1 MSMQIFFFAISM
13 YEKIQ
18 SQKYFYRPC
27 VADVLMFL
35 SWKLYLGVIISTY
48 VILITYMIIDAKN
61 NYNYIIKYKSRG
73 KLFFENIKE
82 SFIFEIILTI
92 YCVVSIIIWSK
103 ILGFEDIVWD
113 KYDSNYFLSIHS
125 TTNIAFNTFV
135 IKYSVIFLFII
146 CIVSLVAVI
155 CSWIG
160 SRLLA
165 IILCL
170 SFFIIDFYMQ
180 EHSIIDY
187 ILISYEEIDLSIQN
201 NIIYGAIVL
210 IIGSLIGC
218 ILAMRKEFYG
228 NH

>member
-1 MSMQIFFFAISM
+1 M
-13 YEKIQ
+13 Y
-18 SQKYFYRPC
+18 C
-27 VADVLMFL
+27 
-35 SWKLYLGVIISTY
+35 T
-48 VILITYMIIDAKN
+48 
-61 NYNYIIKYKSRG
+61 
-73 KLFFENIKE
+73 
-82 SFIFEIILTI
+82 TI
-92 YCVVSIIIWSK
+92 
-103 ILGFEDIVWD
+103 
-113 KYDSNYFLSIHS
+113 
-125 TTNIAFNTFV
+125 IAFNNFV
-135 IKYSVIFLFII
+135 IKHSVIFLFII